1 MSPSLRRCHAVLVEF
16 RESREIDLDALV
28 AGQPRLL
35 TRRRWLALAAH
46 LDAEVELDGDA
57 LALLGAVSPQDWTAR
72 DDLLAAGHAAATVDA
87 LCQAGLLLAEG
98 QDDAAARAD
107 QAVRDGHWRGLSA
120 VAHRHLRW
128 RGIDTRAAHADD
140 GIDADGALAAKRLAQ
155 MGPPPPVAGARC
167 PPERRQALPAAQPG
181 GLDALLA
188 RRVTCRNFDAD
199 RPLPLAT
206 LASVLSR
213 VYGARAHSE
222 VTGVPVLKKNVPSAG
237 GLHPVEAYLLVRR
250 VEGLAPGLYH
260 YHAVDHALEP
270 LQELDLPGSA
280 ELAERF
286 VAHQAWFIEAPV
298 QVVLVARFARTFWKY
313 RNHAKAWRAINL
325 DAGHLSQLQYLVAT
339 ELGLAAFITAAINE
353 GEIEEAFGLDPMVE
367 GVLAVTGF
375 GHRDAAMAQL
385 EFDPLASVWPAPS
398 PAPRH

>member
-1 MSPSLRRCHAVLVEF
+1 MRLQRCHALLIEP
-16 RESREIDLDALV
+16 RETREIDLDALV

-35 TRRRWLALAAH
+35 ARRRWLALAAH
-46 LDAEVELDGDA
+46 LDAETELDAAA
-57 LALLGAVSPQDWTAR
+57 LALLGAVSPQDWTDR
-72 DDLLAAGHAAATVDA
+72 DELLAAGHDPATLDA
-87 LCQAGLLLAEG
+87 LHAAGLLIAQG
-98 QDDAAARAD
+98 QDDAVARAD
-107 QAVRDGHWRGLSA
+107 RSVRDGHWRGLSA

-128 RGIDTRAAHADD
+128 RGIDTRTAHADD
-140 GIDADGALAAKRLAQ
+140 GVDADGALAAKRLAR
-155 MGPPPPVAGARC
+155 MGPPPPVAQARC
-167 PPERRQALPAAQPG
+167 APRLRRALPPAQPG

-188 RRVTCRNFDAD
+188 RRVTCRNFDPA

-206 LASVLSR
+206 LASMLSR

-222 VTGVPVLKKNVPSAG
+222 VSGVPVLKKNVPSAG

-270 LQELDLPGSA
+270 LRELDVADSA
-280 ELAERF
+280 ALAERF

-353 GEIEEAFGLDPMVE
+353 GEIEDAFGLDPMAE

-375 GHRDAAMAQL
+375 GHRAGAMDQL

-398 PAPRH
+398 PAAPA